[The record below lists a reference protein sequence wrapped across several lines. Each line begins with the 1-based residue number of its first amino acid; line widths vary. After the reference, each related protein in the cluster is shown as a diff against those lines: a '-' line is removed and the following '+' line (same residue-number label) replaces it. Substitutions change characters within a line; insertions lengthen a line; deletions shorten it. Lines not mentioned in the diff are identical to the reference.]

1 MIDQISGKIISIDDN
16 YVVLEVGGL
25 GIKVNISAN
34 FASKLVNEDLITLVT
49 YLNVREDA
57 LDLYGFKNDSER
69 NLFLMLI
76 SISGIGP
83 KLAVSI
89 LSGVELDELKLN
101 ILSGDIKSLTS
112 IPGIGAKTAK
122 RIIIELKD
130 KLSKTTTTELGFEDD
145 YSSNISK
152 DVLSAL
158 VGLGYSESMATE
170 VIKRI
175 NPAKSDK
182 SIESLIKESLK
193 ILNE

>member
-1 MIDQISGKIISIDDN
+1 MIDQISGKIISINDN
-16 YVVLEVGGL
+16 YVVLAVGGL

-89 LSGVELDELKLN
+89 LSGVELEELKSN

-112 IPGIGAKTAK
+112 IPGVGAKTAK

-145 YSSNISK
+145 FASKISK

-175 NPAKSDK
+175 NPAKSNK

>member
-1 MIDQISGKIISIDDN
+1 MIDQISGKIISINDN

-25 GIKVNISAN
+25 GIKVSISAN

-89 LSGVELDELKLN
+89 LSGL
-101 ILSGDIKSLTS
+101 
-112 IPGIGAKTAK
+112 
-122 RIIIELKD
+122 
-130 KLSKTTTTELGFEDD
+130 
-145 YSSNISK
+145 
-152 DVLSAL
+152 
-158 VGLGYSESMATE
+158 
-170 VIKRI
+170 
-175 NPAKSDK
+175 
-182 SIESLIKESLK
+182 
-193 ILNE
+193 

>member
-1 MIDQISGKIISIDDN
+1 MIDQISGKIISINDN
-16 YVVLEVGGL
+16 YVVLAVGGL
-25 GIKVNISAN
+25 GIKVNISAS

-89 LSGVELDELKLN
+89 LSGVELDELKSN

-112 IPGIGAKTAK
+112 IPGVGAKTAK

-130 KLSKTTTTELGFEDD
+130 KLSKTTTTELGFEDNFG
-145 YSSNISK
+145 SKISK

-158 VGLGYSESMATE
+158 VGLGYSESIAIDA
-170 VIKRI
+170 IKRM
-175 NPAKSDK
+175 NPANSDK
-182 SIESLIKESLK
+182 SIESLIKEALK

>member
-1 MIDQISGKIISIDDN
+1 MIDQISGKIISINDN

-112 IPGIGAKTAK
+112 IPGVGAKTAK

-130 KLSKTTTTELGFEDD
+130 KLSKTTTTELGFEDNFG
-145 YSSNISK
+145 SKISK

-158 VGLGYSESMATE
+158 VGLGYSENMATE

-175 NPAKSDK
+175 NPANSDK
-182 SIESLIKESLK
+182 SIESLIKKALK

>member
-1 MIDQISGKIISIDDN
+1 MIDQISGKIISINDN
-16 YVVLEVGGL
+16 YVVLAVGGL
-25 GIKVNISAN
+25 GIKVNISAA

-57 LDLYGFKNDSER
+57 LDLYVFKNESER

-89 LSGVELDELKLN
+89 LSGVELDELKSN

-112 IPGIGAKTAK
+112 IPGVGAKTAK

-130 KLSKTTTTELGFEDD
+130 KLSKTTTTELGFEENFG
-145 YSSNISK
+145 SKVSK

-158 VGLGYSESMATE
+158 VGLGYSEGMATE

-175 NPAKSDK
+175 NPAKSNK

>member
-1 MIDQISGKIISIDDN
+1 MIDQISGKIISINDN
-16 YVVLEVGGL
+16 YVVLGVGGL

-89 LSGVELDELKLN
+89 LSGVELDELKSN

-112 IPGIGAKTAK
+112 IPGVGAKTAK

-130 KLSKTTTTELGFEDD
+130 KLSKTTTTELGFKDNFG
-145 YSSNISK
+145 SKISK

-170 VIKRI
+170 VIKKI
-175 NPAKSDK
+175 NPANSDK
-182 SIESLIKESLK
+182 SIESLIKEALK

>member
-1 MIDQISGKIISIDDN
+1 MIDQISGKIISINDN
-16 YVVLEVGGL
+16 YVVLAVGGL

-76 SISGIGP
+76 AISGIGP

-89 LSGVELDELKLN
+89 LSGVELEELKSN

-112 IPGIGAKTAK
+112 IPGVGAKTAK

-130 KLSKTTTTELGFEDD
+130 KLSKTTTTELGFEENFG
-145 YSSNISK
+145 SKISK

-170 VIKRI
+170 VIKKI
-175 NPAKSDK
+175 NPASPDK
-182 SIESLIKESLK
+182 SIESLIKEALK

>member
-1 MIDQISGKIISIDDN
+1 MIDQISGKIISINDN
-16 YVVLEVGGL
+16 YVVLGVGGL

-89 LSGVELDELKLN
+89 LSGVELDELKSN
-101 ILSGDIKSLTS
+101 ILSGDIQSLTS
-112 IPGIGAKTAK
+112 IPGVGAKTAK

-182 SIESLIKESLK
+182 SIESLIKEALK

>member
-1 MIDQISGKIISIDDN
+1 MIDQISGKIISINDN
-16 YVVLEVGGL
+16 YVVLRVGGL

-89 LSGVELDELKLN
+89 LSGVEIEELKSN
-101 ILSGDIKSLTS
+101 ILSSDIQSLTS
-112 IPGIGAKTAK
+112 IPGVGAKTAK
-122 RIIIELKD
+122 RIVIELKD
-130 KLSKTTTTELGFEDD
+130 KLSKTTTTELGFKDNFG
-145 YSSNISK
+145 SKISK

-170 VIKRI
+170 AIKRI
-175 NPAKSDK
+175 NPANSDK
-182 SIESLIKESLK
+182 SIESLIKEALK

>member
-1 MIDQISGKIISIDDN
+1 MIDQISGKIISINGN
-16 YVVLEVGGL
+16 YVVLAVGGL
-25 GIKVNISAN
+25 GIKVNISAT

-57 LDLYGFKNDSER
+57 LDLYGFKNESER

-89 LSGVELDELKLN
+89 LSGVELEELKSN

-112 IPGIGAKTAK
+112 IPGVGAKTAK

-130 KLSKTTTTELGFEDD
+130 KLSKTTTTELGFEDNFG
-145 YSSNISK
+145 SKISK

-158 VGLGYSESMATE
+158 VGLGYSESMAIE

-175 NPAKSDK
+175 NPPSSDK
-182 SIESLIKESLK
+182 SIESLIKEALK

>member
-1 MIDQISGKIISIDDN
+1 MIDQISGKIISINDN

-89 LSGVELDELKLN
+89 LSGVELEELKSN

-112 IPGIGAKTAK
+112 IPGVGAKTAK

-145 YSSNISK
+145 FGSKISK

>member
-1 MIDQISGKIISIDDN
+1 MIDQISGKIISINDN
-16 YVVLEVGGL
+16 YVVLGVGGL

-34 FASKLVNEDLITLVT
+34 FASKLVNKDLITLVT

-112 IPGIGAKTAK
+112 IPGVGAKTAK

>member
-1 MIDQISGKIISIDDN
+1 MIDQISGKIISSNDN
-16 YVVLEVGGL
+16 YVVLAVGGL
-25 GIKVNISAN
+25 GIKVNITATL
-34 FASKLVNEDLITLVT
+34 ASKLVNEDLITLIT

-69 NLFLMLI
+69 DLFLMLI

-89 LSGVELDELKLN
+89 LSGVELEELKSN

-112 IPGIGAKTAK
+112 IPGVGAKTAK

-130 KLSKTTTTELGFEDD
+130 KLSKTTTTKLGFEDNFG
-145 YSSNISK
+145 SKISK

-170 VIKRI
+170 VIERI
-175 NPAKSDK
+175 NPANSDK
-182 SIESLIKESLK
+182 SIEVLIKEALK

>member
-1 MIDQISGKIISIDDN
+1 MIDQISGKIISINDN
-16 YVVLEVGGL
+16 YVVLAVGGL

-76 SISGIGP
+76 AISGIGP

-89 LSGVELDELKLN
+89 LSGVELEELKSN
-101 ILSGDIKSLTS
+101 ILSGDINSLIS
-112 IPGIGAKTAK
+112 IPGVGAKTAK

-130 KLSKTTTTELGFEDD
+130 KLSKTTTTELGFEENFG
-145 YSSNISK
+145 SKISK
-152 DVLSAL
+152 DLLSAL

-175 NPAKSDK
+175 NPANPDK
-182 SIESLIKESLK
+182 SIESLIKEALK

>member
-1 MIDQISGKIISIDDN
+1 MIDQISGKIISINDN
-16 YVVLEVGGL
+16 YVVLAVGGL
-25 GIKVNISAN
+25 GIKVNISAA

-57 LDLYGFKNDSER
+57 LDLYGFKNESER

-89 LSGVELDELKLN
+89 LSGVELEELKSN

-112 IPGIGAKTAK
+112 IPGVGAKTAK

-130 KLSKTTTTELGFEDD
+130 KLSKTTTTELGFEDNFG
-145 YSSNISK
+145 SKISK

-158 VGLGYSESMATE
+158 VGLGYSESIAIE

-175 NPAKSDK
+175 NPANSDK
-182 SIESLIKESLK
+182 SIESLIKEALK

>member
-1 MIDQISGKIISIDDN
+1 MIDQISGKIISINDN
-16 YVVLEVGGL
+16 YVVLAVGGF
-25 GIKVNISAN
+25 GIKVNISAT
-34 FASKLVNEDLITLVT
+34 FASKLVNEDLITMIT

-57 LDLYGFKNDSER
+57 LDLYGFKNESER

-83 KLAVSI
+83 KLVVSI
-89 LSGVELDELKLN
+89 LSGVELEELKSN

-112 IPGIGAKTAK
+112 IPGVGAKTAK

-130 KLSKTTTTELGFEDD
+130 KLSKTTTTELGFEDNFG
-145 YSSNISK
+145 SKISK

-158 VGLGYSESMATE
+158 MGLGYSESMATE

-175 NPAKSDK
+175 KPAKSNK

>member
-1 MIDQISGKIISIDDN
+1 MIDQISGKIISINDN
-16 YVVLEVGGL
+16 YVVLRVGGL

-89 LSGVELDELKLN
+89 LSGVEFDELKLN

-112 IPGIGAKTAK
+112 IPGVGAKTAK

>member
-1 MIDQISGKIISIDDN
+1 MIDQISGKIISINDN

-89 LSGVELDELKLN
+89 LSGVELNELKSN

-112 IPGIGAKTAK
+112 IPGVGAKTAK

-145 YSSNISK
+145 FASKISK

-175 NPAKSDK
+175 NPAKSNK

>member
-1 MIDQISGKIISIDDN
+1 MIDQISGKIISINEN
-16 YVVLEVGGL
+16 YVVLAVGGF
-25 GIKVNISAN
+25 GIKVNISAA

-57 LDLYGFKNDSER
+57 LDLYGFKNESER

-89 LSGVELDELKLN
+89 LSWVEIEELKSN

-112 IPGIGAKTAK
+112 IPGVGAKTAK

-130 KLSKTTTTELGFEDD
+130 KLSKTTTTELGFEDNFG
-145 YSSNISK
+145 SKISK

-158 VGLGYSESMATE
+158 VGLGYSESIAIDA
-170 VIKRI
+170 IKRM
-175 NPAKSDK
+175 NPANSDK
-182 SIESLIKESLK
+182 SIESLIKEALK

>member
-1 MIDQISGKIISIDDN
+1 MIDQISGKIISINDN
-16 YVVLEVGGL
+16 YVVLAVGGL

-76 SISGIGP
+76 AISGIGP

-89 LSGVELDELKLN
+89 LSGVELEELKSN

-112 IPGIGAKTAK
+112 IPGVGAKTAK

-130 KLSKTTTTELGFEDD
+130 KLSKTTTTELGFEENFG
-145 YSSNISK
+145 SKISK

-170 VIKRI
+170 VIKRM
-175 NPAKSDK
+175 NPANPDK
-182 SIESLIKESLK
+182 SIESLIKEALK

>member
-1 MIDQISGKIISIDDN
+1 MIDQISGKIISINDN
-16 YVVLEVGGL
+16 YVVLAVGGL

-89 LSGVELDELKLN
+89 LSGVELEELKSN

-112 IPGIGAKTAK
+112 IPGVGAKTAK

-130 KLSKTTTTELGFEDD
+130 KLSKTTTTELGFEDNFG
-145 YSSNISK
+145 SKISK

>member
-1 MIDQISGKIISIDDN
+1 MIDQISGKIISINDN
-16 YVVLEVGGL
+16 YVVLAVGGL
-25 GIKVNISAN
+25 GIKVNISDA

-89 LSGVELDELKLN
+89 LSGVELEELKSN

-112 IPGIGAKTAK
+112 IPGVGAKTAK

-130 KLSKTTTTELGFEDD
+130 KLSKTTTTELGFKDNFG
-145 YSSNISK
+145 SKISK

-158 VGLGYSESMATE
+158 VGLGYSESTATE

-175 NPAKSDK
+175 NPANSDK
-182 SIESLIKESLK
+182 SIESFIKEALK
-193 ILNE
+193 ALNE

>member
-1 MIDQISGKIISIDDN
+1 MIDQISGKIISINDN

-112 IPGIGAKTAK
+112 IPGVGAKTAK

-182 SIESLIKESLK
+182 SIESLIKEAIK
-193 ILNE
+193 ILND

>member
-1 MIDQISGKIISIDDN
+1 MIDQISGKIISINDN

-89 LSGVELDELKLN
+89 LSGVEFDELKLN

-112 IPGIGAKTAK
+112 IPGVGAKTAK

>member
-1 MIDQISGKIISIDDN
+1 MIDQISGKIISINEN
-16 YVVLEVGGL
+16 YVVLAVGGF
-25 GIKVNISAN
+25 GIKVNISAA

-89 LSGVELDELKLN
+89 LSGVELEELKSN

-112 IPGIGAKTAK
+112 IPGVGAKTAK

-130 KLSKTTTTELGFEDD
+130 KLSKTTTTELGFEDNFG
-145 YSSNISK
+145 SKISK

-158 VGLGYSESMATE
+158 VGLGYSESMATK
-170 VIKRI
+170 VIERI
-175 NPAKSDK
+175 NPANSDK
-182 SIESLIKESLK
+182 SIESLIKEALK

>member
-1 MIDQISGKIISIDDN
+1 MIDQISGKIISINDS

-89 LSGVELDELKLN
+89 LSGVELEKLKSN

-112 IPGIGAKTAK
+112 IPGVGAKTAK

-145 YSSNISK
+145 FGSKISK

-175 NPAKSDK
+175 NPSKSNK

>member
-1 MIDQISGKIISIDDN
+1 MIDQISGKIISINEN
-16 YVVLEVGGL
+16 YVVLAVGGF
-25 GIKVNISAN
+25 GIKVNISAA

-57 LDLYGFKNDSER
+57 LDLYGFKNESER

-89 LSGVELDELKLN
+89 LSGVEIEELKSN

-112 IPGIGAKTAK
+112 IPGVGAKTAK

-130 KLSKTTTTELGFEDD
+130 KLSRTTTTELGFEDNFG
-145 YSSNISK
+145 SKISK

-158 VGLGYSESMATE
+158 VGLGYSESIAIDA
-170 VIKRI
+170 IKRI
-175 NPAKSDK
+175 NPANSDK
-182 SIESLIKESLK
+182 SIESLIKEALK

>member
-1 MIDQISGKIISIDDN
+1 MIDQISGKIISINDN
-16 YVVLEVGGL
+16 YVVLAVGGL
-25 GIKVNISAN
+25 GIKVNISAT
-34 FASKLVNEDLITLVT
+34 FASKLVNEDLISLVT

-57 LDLYGFKNDSER
+57 LDLYGFKNESER

-89 LSGVELDELKLN
+89 LSGVELEELKSN

-112 IPGIGAKTAK
+112 IPGVGAKTAK

-130 KLSKTTTTELGFEDD
+130 KLSKTTTTELGFEDNFG
-145 YSSNISK
+145 SKISK

-158 VGLGYSESMATE
+158 EGLGYSESIAIE

-175 NPAKSDK
+175 NPANSDK
-182 SIESLIKESLK
+182 SIENLIKEALK

>member
-1 MIDQISGKIISIDDN
+1 MIDQISGKIISINDN
-16 YVVLEVGGL
+16 YVVLAVGGF
-25 GIKVNISAN
+25 GIKVNISAA
-34 FASKLVNEDLITLVT
+34 FASKLVNEELITLVT

-57 LDLYGFKNDSER
+57 LDLYGFKNESER

-89 LSGVELDELKLN
+89 LSGVELEELKSN

-112 IPGIGAKTAK
+112 IPGVGAKTAK

-130 KLSKTTTTELGFEDD
+130 KLSKTTTTELGFEENFG
-145 YSSNISK
+145 SKTSK

-158 VGLGYSESMATE
+158 VGLGYSESMATK

-175 NPAKSDK
+175 NPANPDK
-182 SIESLIKESLK
+182 SIESLIKEALK